1 MIEAGNIVAFIND
14 VMVRT
19 ETEEGYDTIVEE
31 IFRRIAENNLFV
43 KLEKCMQKVREV
55 EFLGVVIGLDRVK
68 MEKEKVQEVVDWLIP
83 KSVKDV
89 QKFLGFANYYKQFV
103 KDFARV
109 IKPLYKIIRKDMK

>member
-43 KLEKCMQKVREV
+43 KLEKCM
-55 EFLGVVIGLDRVK
+55 
-68 MEKEKVQEVVDWLIP
+68 
-83 KSVKDV
+83 
-89 QKFLGFANYYKQFV
+89 
-103 KDFARV
+103 
-109 IKPLYKIIRKDMK
+109 